1 MVINKKGSKILIF
14 FILEITL
21 LPSEFVQTVF
31 EEEVFFTSLK
41 DLDHVANFSDHTTS
55 INSSQVNTE

>member
-1 MVINKKGSKILIF
+1 MVINKKGSKILKF

-21 LPSEFVQTVF
+21 LPSEFVETVF
-31 EEEVFFTSLK
+31 DEEVFVTSLK
-41 DLDHVANFSDHTTS
+41 DLDRVAKFSDHTTS